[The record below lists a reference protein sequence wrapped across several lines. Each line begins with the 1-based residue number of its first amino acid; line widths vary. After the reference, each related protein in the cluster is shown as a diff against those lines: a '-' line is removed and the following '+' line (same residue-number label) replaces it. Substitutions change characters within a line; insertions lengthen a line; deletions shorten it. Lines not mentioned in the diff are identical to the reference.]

1 MFVKSLFLFPPNKC
15 LFCEIK
21 TIKKQG
27 KKEHLTKTFPDWRY
41 KSSGWE
47 NIEKMA
53 KEMQN
58 DGYSS
63 LLHKI
68 AGLDLFAAEAHFY
81 KSCYHNIHSK
91 FQTFKGYHQSKSTE
105 AKKKKKQELL
115 CKAHVAAYKEIKA
128 MIQKQVIAEHKILPL
143 LMLRDRHINE
153 LQEQNQPNEK
163 FRSDSLIT
171 KVRKGF

>member
-1 MFVKSLFLFPPNKC
+1 M
-15 LFCEIK
+15 
-21 TIKKQG
+21 
-27 KKEHLTKTFPDWRY
+27 
-41 KSSGWE
+41 
-47 NIEKMA
+47 
-53 KEMQN
+53 
-58 DGYSS
+58 
-63 LLHKI
+63 
-68 AGLDLFAAEAHFY
+68 
-81 KSCYHNIHSK
+81 
-91 FQTFKGYHQSKSTE
+91 
-105 AKKKKKQELL
+105 